1 MIYVDA
7 VNEII
12 SIICEHFSVPH
23 WSTWYHLSHLSFC
36 LCSKSSMCSEVLL
49 FKRVVRFVLFLLF
62 RTVLIRAWGGCMSF
76 SKLIYFHDE
85 IKKLKKKKCNQTSI
99 LHVDRKMIRFIR
111 TLSWPQWIY
120 CAPDLLLYWRKLLC
134 DKEMNISA
142 MIFTLEIY
150 MVF

>member
-12 SIICEHFSVPH
+12 SIIREHFPVPH
-23 WSTWYHLSHLSFC
+23 WSTWYHLSHLSFSC
-36 LCSKSSMCSEVLL
+36 LCSKSSVCREMLL
-49 FKRVVRFVLFLLF
+49 FKKVVGFVLFLLF
-62 RTVLIRAWGGCMSF
+62 RIVLIRARGGWVSF
-76 SKLIYFHDE
+76 SKLIYFHEE
-85 IKKLKKKKCNQTSI
+85 IKKLGKKKKQSSV
-99 LHVDRKMIRFIR
+99 LYFDRKTVRFIR

-120 CAPDLLLYWRKLLC
+120 CTPDLSLYWRKSVC